1 MAASRAN
8 LMLALNEIGSMVQK
22 AARGAGIPLGQAE
35 DLGRIAIYLAGTGG
49 NVSAVTRALQEPATT
64 VDMIWSSD
72 AVSVKSGPAALI
84 GAIIRDAFAMG
95 YDAAVLADLDHA
107 PLVGAF
113 LAESGVALR
122 WDGRVLTRSD
132 TTVLQPACRP
142 VAIPA
147 ADWDV
152 WGAYAA
158 ETYVPETEA
167 SRLVGAG
174 AGLNDND

>member
-1 MAASRAN
+1 
-8 LMLALNEIGSMVQK
+8 MLALNEIGSMVQK
-22 AARGAGIPLGQAE
+22 AARGAGILLGQAE

-49 NVSAVTRALQEPATT
+49 DVSAVTRALQEPSTT

-72 AVSVKSGPAALI
+72 IVSVTSGPAALI

-95 YDAAVLADLDHA
+95 YDTAVLADLDHA
-107 PLVGAF
+107 PLVDAF
-113 LAESGVALR
+113 LAECGVALK
-122 WDGRVLTRSD
+122 WDGRTLTRSD
-132 TTVLQPACRP
+132 TTVQQPACKP

-158 ETYVPETEA
+158 KTYVPETDA
-167 SRLVGAG
+167 SRLAGAG
-174 AGLNDND
+174 AGLTDND

>member
-1 MAASRAN
+1 
-8 LMLALNEIGSMVQK
+8 MLALNEIGSMVQK

-49 NVSAVTRALQEPATT
+49 DVSAVTRALQEPSTT

-72 AVSVKSGPAALI
+72 IVSVTSGPAALI

-95 YDAAVLADLDHA
+95 YDTAVLADLDHA
-107 PLVGAF
+107 PLVDAF
-113 LAESGVALR
+113 LAECGVALK
-122 WDGRVLTRSD
+122 WDGRTLTRSD
-132 TTVLQPACRP
+132 TTVQQPACKP

-147 ADWDV
+147 ADWDI

-158 ETYVPETEA
+158 KTYVPETDA
-167 SRLVGAG
+167 SRLAGAG
-174 AGLNDND
+174 AGLTDND

>member
-1 MAASRAN
+1 MATGRVN

-49 NVSAVTRALQEPATT
+49 DVSAVTRALQEPSTT

-72 AVSVKSGPAALI
+72 IVSVTSGPAALI

-95 YDAAVLADLDHA
+95 YDTAVLADLDHA
-107 PLVGAF
+107 PLVDAF
-113 LAESGVALR
+113 LAECGVALK
-122 WDGRVLTRSD
+122 WDGRTLTRSD
-132 TTVLQPACRP
+132 TTVQQPACKP

-147 ADWDV
+147 ADWDI

-158 ETYVPETEA
+158 KTYVPETDA
-167 SRLVGAG
+167 SRLAGAG
-174 AGLNDND
+174 AGLTDND